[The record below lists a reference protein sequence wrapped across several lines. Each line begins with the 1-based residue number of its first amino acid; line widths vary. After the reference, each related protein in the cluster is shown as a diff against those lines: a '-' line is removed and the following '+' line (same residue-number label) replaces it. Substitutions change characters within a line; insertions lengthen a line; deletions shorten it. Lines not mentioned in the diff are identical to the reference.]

1 MPNNSGKYFGNGP
14 LNTEIQKWPC
24 IHKAELWQWQWPN
37 RITCTELPSLSALH
51 IFALSIISRLN
62 LQPNIVNKSRM
73 SEKLNSDHTIKKQSM
88 NFN

>member
-37 RITCTELPSLSALH
+37 RITCTELPYLAFQPCISVASEPWISAPIGRNPHSSRGHTVRTLGH
-51 IFALSIISRLN
+51 ASID
-62 LQPNIVNKSRM
+62 QW
-73 SEKLNSDHTIKKQSM
+73 TY
-88 NFN
+88 